1 MAGAVFPESG
11 IDMAGTTT
19 CPQCGTRF
27 RISREQ
33 LEMHHGMVRC
43 GNCLT
48 AFDTRPHFAPEE
60 IDPQLVLPILD
71 DAYGHASAYDD
82 VEIER
87 PTVAHNVIDPVEFG
101 IDSAPATTPELETP
115 QTEKE
120 SPAPAVAPDADE
132 TPFLAERKSRFWG
145 VASFL
150 LGLALA
156 LQALYLF
163 RIELAAR
170 IPALRPNL
178 EAACKVLGCT
188 VPLPQNAD
196 LMTIESSELKDE
208 PGEGHQI
215 LLTALLRNRADYVQ
229 AYPKLELTLT
239 DFRDVALARRVFK
252 PAEYLASPGLESGGL
267 AANRELSV
275 RLRLDTTNLNPVGYR
290 LALLY

>member
-1 MAGAVFPESG
+1 
-11 IDMAGTTT
+11 
-19 CPQCGTRF
+19 
-27 RISREQ
+27 
-33 LEMHHGMVRC
+33 MHHGMVRC

-71 DAYGHASAYDD
+71 DAYGQETANSSTPGLASTDQ
-82 VEIER
+82 EIEIESV
-87 PTVAHNVIDPVEFG
+87 PVAHNVIDPVEFG
-101 IDSAPATTPELETP
+101 IDSAATATSEPELPKAELDTPE
-115 QTEKE
+115 
-120 SPAPAVAPDADE
+120 PAAAPDEDGS
-132 TPFLAERKSRFWG
+132 TFLAERKSRFWG
-145 VASFL
+145 VASL
-150 LGLALA
+150 LLALA
-156 LQALYLF
+156 LTLQAIYLF
-163 RIELAAR
+163 RVELAAR

-178 EAACKVLGCT
+178 EAACELLGCA

-239 DFRDVALARRVFK
+239 DFRDAALARRVFK
-252 PAEYLASPGLESGGL
+252 PAEYLASPELESSGL
-267 AANRELSV
+267 ASNRELSV
-275 RLRLDTTNLNPVGYR
+275 RLRLDTTDLNPVGYR